1 MRLLFP
7 FVMAL
12 ALWSAATRAD
22 YLAGVRAMQARDFP
36 TAYSEWSIA
45 AEAGDARAQYR
56 LGQIYELGLGMPR
69 NWVAAYRWYASAAAG
84 GVAEASAARDDLASR
99 MAPDDLAKA
108 QQDDPQQTEGEGEP
122 DADAPAMTAEEPPV
136 PQPGAAAMNQHD
148 GAWELW
154 LFTNLAVGRC
164 QRLARVIDLVI
175 EDGKTTGKITH
186 STLGPHAYSG
196 EVDPKDSSLRL
207 IAFGQEQVR
216 FFGKLRATEGE
227 GDWVSARPL
236 CDGTWRA
243 LRVGPPSPPG

>member
-12 ALWSAATRAD
+12 ALWSATARAD

-45 AEAGDARAQYR
+45 AKAGDARAQYR
-56 LGQIYELGLGMPR
+56 LGQIYELGLGVPQ
-69 NWVAAYRWYASAAAG
+69 NWAAAYRWYASAAAG

-99 MAPDDLAKA
+99 MARDDLAKA
-108 QQDDPQQTEGEGEP
+108 QQDDPQQTAGEGDADA
-122 DADAPAMTAEEPPV
+122 DADAPAMTAEESPV
-136 PQPGAAAMNQHD
+136 PQPDEAALNQHD

-164 QRLARVIDLVI
+164 QRIARVIDLVI
-175 EDGKTTGKITH
+175 EDGKTTGKIAH

-207 IAFGQEQVR
+207 IAFGQEQVK
-216 FFGKLRATEGE
+216 FFGKLRAT
-227 GDWVSARPL
+227 
-236 CDGTWRA
+236 
-243 LRVGPPSPPG
+243 